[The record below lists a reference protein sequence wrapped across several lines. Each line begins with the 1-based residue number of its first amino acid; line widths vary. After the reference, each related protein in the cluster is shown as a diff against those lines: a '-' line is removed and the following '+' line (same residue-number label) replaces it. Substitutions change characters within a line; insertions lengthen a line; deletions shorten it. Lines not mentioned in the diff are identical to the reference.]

1 MPLHTVEELS
11 KLYSTPDI
19 AVNVYIPTGDVRLF
33 AVIHVKGNITSEDV
47 ETHLHNVF
55 IANNLAVSDS
65 ISVFEI
71 IRA

>member
-11 KLYSTPDI
+11 ELYSTPDI
-19 AVNVYIPTGDVRLF
+19 IVTVYIPTGNVRLF
-33 AVIHVKGNITSEDV
+33 ALIRVRDDISKEDV
-47 ETHLHNVF
+47 KLHLHNVF
-55 IANNLAVSDS
+55 VANNLDASDS